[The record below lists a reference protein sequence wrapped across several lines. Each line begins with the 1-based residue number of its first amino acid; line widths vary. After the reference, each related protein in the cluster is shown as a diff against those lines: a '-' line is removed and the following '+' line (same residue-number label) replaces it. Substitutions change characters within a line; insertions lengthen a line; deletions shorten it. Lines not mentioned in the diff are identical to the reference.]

1 MVLVSVTLVGQ
12 ESNVILLNVLK
23 DVILKEAIVN
33 NPMNVYVVTIGMEL
47 SVTYPYVLQ
56 TVVQLEVV
64 VQYQKYVPVYQA
76 TQERLVILVSYIC
89 TCINNISC

>member
-64 VQYQKYVPVYQA
+64 VQYQKYVPVYQV
-76 TQERLVILVSYIC
+76 TQERLVILVSYTNTYFDTIL
-89 TCINNISC
+89 